1 MTFIILLFAVR
12 KVFRL
17 SLALLD
23 VVFLTGAYLVDGVKV
38 FDLAFNSIL
47 NNNLPIFQ
55 LLMIISKMTRI
66 WVLERMFVLR
76 RLLLPLVG
84 RVLPRAHFVF
94 FEDRQL
100 TRNRSFHVLHL
111 RWLCTTSL
119 HGCLEW

>member
-1 MTFIILLFAVR
+1 MTFIILFAVR
-12 KVFRL
+12 KVFRGN
-17 SLALLD
+17 LALLD

-38 FDLAFNSIL
+38 FDLAFNSIF

-84 RVLPRAHFVF
+84 CVLPRAHFVF

-100 TRNRSFHVLHL
+100 TRNRSFHVLQL

-119 HGCLEW
+119 YGCLEW